1 MAARLI
7 IVARS
12 VWCKRRALQ
21 SAQAAHSRAAEG
33 ARGLLRADLSATLIV
48 AESVTNNVSAPMLPR
63 SCLRAERKD
72 LLVIVDKFWRTF
84 KAQANKLANLVWTA
98 DPIGQMQYEYDLA
111 VEQLQGGREGLE
123 QYRALIERVNR
134 QVTKDKSH
142 ERELAARVEAY
153 LAAGERDTAGRF
165 ALELARLRDQIADNE
180 SQLELQE
187 RAYANNVAKIK
198 LAAGRLSEVR
208 QRIAQHKSELK
219 MTRAEAEIAKL
230 ASSFDFDITTNFG
243 QIEQIIQDKVSL
255 NRARVRVASDLST
268 DGLVEVEQQQA
279 LEKALA
285 DQALRQFETDKQIAG
300 GKTIVID
307 SAAPRIE
314 SDGQR

>member
-1 MAARLI
+1 
-7 IVARS
+7 
-12 VWCKRRALQ
+12 
-21 SAQAAHSRAAEG
+21 
-33 ARGLLRADLSATLIV
+33 
-48 AESVTNNVSAPMLPR
+48 
-63 SCLRAERKD
+63 
-72 LLVIVDKFWRTF
+72 VIVDKFWRTF